1 MKTRVVGLIVIAIFM
16 YIVLTICSIAER
28 SVSVAVGS
36 HYSPS
41 FAAQIQQVDDWRA
54 AQLHKDP
61 AEAAR
66 TGHLILLARRGT
78 RAAIALLVAAFIV
91 WIPRFKKG
99 REPNTALQPTATAHS
114 VLD

>member
-1 MKTRVVGLIVIAIFM
+1 MKKQVIGLIAIAIFM
-16 YIVLTICSIAER
+16 YIVLTICSVAER
-28 SVSVAVGS
+28 SVAVAVGS

-41 FAAQIQQVDDWRA
+41 FAAQIQHVDDWRA
-54 AQLHKDP
+54 EQLHKDP
-61 AEAAR
+61 VDAAR

-78 RAAIALLVAAFIV
+78 RAAIALLVSAFMV

-99 REPNTALQPTATAHS
+99 REPNTALEPTATAHS